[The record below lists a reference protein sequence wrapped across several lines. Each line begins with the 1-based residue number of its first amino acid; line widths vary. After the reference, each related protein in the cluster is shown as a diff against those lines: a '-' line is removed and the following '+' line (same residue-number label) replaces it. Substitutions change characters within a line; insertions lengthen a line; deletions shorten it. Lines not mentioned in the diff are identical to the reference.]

1 MLIGSV
7 LSWSPTVSCGIRSR
21 CAATRQSDRRALQL
35 EPPRVDEQPP
45 ALIQPPAARPWVS
58 RCHIPVSRRPGA
70 RRTPS
75 GLACRFPVV
84 SQPSASIPATRPLES
99 YQDEIYLTGLTGTVP
114 DLPTDLGRLEEA
126 ARSVMTPRAFDYVA
140 GAAGSEDTAREN
152 LAAFRRWRIVPR
164 MLTDV
169 STPSYSTTVLGA
181 DLAVP
186 VMLAPVGVL
195 GIAHPDGESAVA
207 RAAAAAGVPMI
218 LSTAA
223 TTSIEDFAAASAD
236 GQRWYQLYWPKDKAV
251 AASLLGR
258 AQAAG
263 YSVLVVTLDT
273 RILAWRPRDL
283 DKAYLPFIQGVGI
296 QNYLSDPAF
305 QAGLLNPIDLDPDSA
320 VLRYTQM
327 FGDLSLTWDDIPF
340 LRQHWNGPIVLKG
353 ILSAA
358 DALRAAD
365 AGVDGIVVSN
375 HGGRQVDGAI
385 AALDALPAVANAVGA
400 RLTVLFD
407 SGIRGG
413 ADMLKALALG
423 AQAVLLGRPYVYG
436 LALGGEAGI
445 RHVLRSLRTDFELT
459 MRLAGLAR
467 LGDLGPDCLQRRL

>member
-1 MLIGSV
+1 M
-7 LSWSPTVSCGIRSR
+7 
-21 CAATRQSDRRALQL
+21 
-35 EPPRVDEQPP
+35 
-45 ALIQPPAARPWVS
+45 
-58 RCHIPVSRRPGA
+58 
-70 RRTPS
+70 
-75 GLACRFPVV
+75 
-84 SQPSASIPATRPLES
+84 TRPLES
-99 YQDEIYLTGLTGTVP
+99 YQDEIYLNGLTGTVP
-114 DLPTDLGRLEEA
+114 GLPTDLGRLEEA
-126 ARSVMTPRAFDYVA
+126 ARSVMAPRAFDYVA
-140 GAAGSEDTAREN
+140 GGAGSGDTVREN

-181 DLAVP
+181 DLPVP
-186 VMLAPVGVL
+186 FLLAPVGVL
-195 GIAHPDGESAVA
+195 GIAHSDGESAVA
-207 RAAAAAGVPMI
+207 RAAAATGVPMV

-223 TTSIEDFAAASAD
+223 TTAMEVVAAASGN

-251 AASLLGR
+251 AASFLGR

-283 DKAYLPFIQGVGI
+283 DNGYLPFLQGVGI

-305 QAGLLNPIDLDPDSA
+305 QAGLTSSVDVDPDTA

-340 LRQHWNGPIVLKG
+340 LRQRWNGPIVLKG
-353 ILSAA
+353 ILSVA
-358 DALRAAD
+358 DAVRAAD
-365 AGVDGIVVSN
+365 AGVDGIIVSN

-385 AALDALPAVANAVGA
+385 AALDALPAVAEAVGGSM
-400 RLTVLFD
+400 TVLFD

-423 AQAVLLGRPYVYG
+423 AQAVLIGRTYAYG
-436 LALGGEAGI
+436 LALGGEAGV
-445 RHVLRSLRTDFELT
+445 RHVVRALRTDFEQT
-459 MRLAGLAR
+459 MRLAGLSR
-467 LGDLGPDCLQRRL
+467 LSELGPDCLQRRP

>member
-1 MLIGSV
+1 M
-7 LSWSPTVSCGIRSR
+7 
-21 CAATRQSDRRALQL
+21 
-35 EPPRVDEQPP
+35 
-45 ALIQPPAARPWVS
+45 
-58 RCHIPVSRRPGA
+58 
-70 RRTPS
+70 
-75 GLACRFPVV
+75 
-84 SQPSASIPATRPLES
+84 SQPSASTPATRPLES

-169 STPSYSTTVLGA
+169 STPSYGTTVLGA

-186 VMLAPVGVL
+186 VLLAPVGVL

-223 TTSIEDFAAASAD
+223 TTSIEDVAAASAD

-251 AASLLGR
+251 AASFLGR

-305 QAGLLNPIDLDPDSA
+305 QAGLLNPIDVDPDSA
-320 VLRYTQM
+320 VLRYAQM

-385 AALDALPAVANAVGA
+385 AALDALPEVADAVGA

-436 LALGGEAGI
+436 LALGGEAGV

-467 LGDLGPDCLQRRL
+467 LGDLGSDCLQRRL